1 MSEQVQHE
9 NDDRLPGER
18 ERYEIEHFAVRI
30 NVMIE
35 MIETQ
40 IWQYVGR
47 RAQNI
52 DEADVD
58 SRDVVPDG
66 NQKNVGDADG
76 NARQKNF
83 RTDQ

>member
-1 MSEQVQHE
+1 MKHE

-40 IWQYVGR
+40 IRQYVGR

-52 DEADVD
+52 NEADVD
-58 SRDVVPDG
+58 SHDVVPDG
-66 NQKNVGDADG
+66 NQKNVGDADR

-83 RTDQ
+83 QTDQ